1 MKIDV
6 IIDFSDDVKSIF
18 KEFFES
24 VKRPTEVVLKSA
36 VVQNIP
42 ATTPAAAPV
51 VTLPAKAPAKASS
64 KKATPAKAAEPA
76 VDLDLGDIVG
86 SGSDDTVDDLDKMLN
101 EAAAG
106 EQAKGDAPLYTVDR
120 VKEKVKE
127 VILKGKST
135 VVQDLIKK
143 YGAMGISSLDSMHY
157 NAFMDDL
164 NKV

>member
-6 IIDFSDDVKSIF
+6 ILDFSDDVKSIF
-18 KEFFES
+18 KQFFELTKIS
-24 VKRPTEVVLKSA
+24 VKAGAADTEIKEPV
-36 VVQNIP
+36 
-42 ATTPAAAPV
+42 TTPAAAPV
-51 VTLPAKAPAKASS
+51 VNLPAKTPAKASS

-106 EQAKGDAPLYTVDR
+106 DQAKGDAPLYTVDR

-143 YGAMGISSLDSMHY
+143 YGAMGISSLDPLHY

-164 NKV
+164 NKI